1 MTTTR
6 VLLTAALLPLLC
18 MMFAAIPMVSGT
30 IESTANSEAWLAAEN
45 SNFRY
50 AEEGSVI
57 TNDLLEITVRDDYTN
72 ATVTGAMVSLLHQGV
87 VIGSALTCNEGI
99 ALLAVPTDA
108 TDTPEIPSEFALS
121 ENYPNPFMSDTR
133 VDLALP
139 HEQTLAVSVY
149 NVLGQRVITRQLL
162 IPAGYHTLDLSLGHL
177 ATGTYFLRVTGRASG
192 TVKLFKMGGTLQG
205 MVPGPSLSVSPGRM
219 PDLQQGAVPVRPS
232 AGKLSADEYIL
243 KVETDRYDTFESAFS
258 LSELRNL
265 AVPLSRNNEIEFIV
279 TDQQNQPLTLLLNVD
294 GGSGSFTVMA
304 PGTLWL
310 KSGRYSLTGQ
320 TQTHVIDDQI
330 EVVSRDTTLSITAFP
345 VDDDQEK
352 KVTGSELIA
361 EALRR
366 GEIDYETS
374 LIYRAFSIFGDP
386 RLPLN
391 FHGTVRSIADA
402 TSLFLEIHRQGE
414 RISGETLEALAPFMA
429 RPNDP
434 VSIFSSGPIREKGL
448 FRDDQN
454 IAPADKELAYPDR
467 DGRVL
472 FDTVDTWVS
481 VPAAGGLAR
490 AWVPSIDGEEAASRE
505 LATSLAGAIDEVWP
519 LLFGPNAL
527 LKQPLADVPGSPS
540 KDINPDGAIDVFFV
554 DFQTIDSRMDG
565 CLDNPAGNFC
575 TLSGGL
581 GIANPVAPRVG
592 NTRSGYAVIDIWHAA
607 HANTGGTGVAVTDA
621 LIGTLAHEL
630 YHIGQFGYNVF
641 ETAWLMESTATWA
654 EFTVLRN
661 LGRSAD
667 EVRAFL
673 PDFFE
678 STHRQLTD
686 TIPPDLPY
694 ATYLYPL
701 FVEMEQGQG
710 TMGKVWARSAS
721 LGVQGERHFDNYLP
735 FRDNFREFALRNWNA
750 DPVEP
755 LYVTIDPGF
764 PAGLQPEIAEE
775 WTMNME
781 ETITVSGELVLLS
794 ARYDRITVTLDEDA
808 VQLLYIDL
816 SKVTGNPDAG
826 VDAIVTIEGR
836 DPEVRNWSD
845 RSEVKFCLD
854 IEDERVEEIILIV
867 SNASMDSPLSSVI
880 EIDTEEVCPA
890 FVGTVT
896 YNHTVEGSYVRSDGR
911 LEELSRQ
918 TNVVMDI
925 VLDYHEDYSSSANN
939 FVATSGRV
947 RWSHNNS
954 TITHNVYCG
963 SVGKD
968 EYGIQETRV
977 TGGGSYPVSEGVNLV
992 SMWWRTGQ
1000 WLQPDQDRY
1009 VMSVGHTTVGLGTG
1023 PDYQYKSQTFLCDVP
1038 GSESWFHLTFYI
1050 NETIISEIIDEDR
1063 LMDGWRHERLHYDG
1077 SVSEVRT
1084 LDWDLRRYTDK

>member
-1 MTTTR
+1 MITTR

-18 MMFAAIPMVSGT
+18 MMNAAIPMVSGT
-30 IESTANSEAWLAAEN
+30 IESTANSEAWPAVEN
-45 SNFRY
+45 SDVRY
-50 AEEGSVI
+50 AEEGSTI
-57 TNDLLEITVRDDYTN
+57 TNDFLEITVRDDYTN
-72 ATVTGAMVSLLHQGV
+72 AAVADAIVSLLYQGE
-87 VIGSALTCNEGI
+87 VIGSTLTCNEGI
-99 ALLAVPTDA
+99 ALLAVPPDA
-108 TDTPEIPSEFALS
+108 AVPPEIPSEFAIS
-121 ENYPNPFMSDTR
+121 ENYPNPFLSDTR

-149 NVLGQRVITRQLL
+149 NVLGQRVITRQLN
-162 IPAGYHTLDLSLGHL
+162 IPAGYHTLNLSLGHL
-177 ATGTYFLRVTGRASG
+177 ATGTYFLRVDGGASG

-205 MVPGPSLSVSPGRM
+205 MVPGPSLSVSPGRE
-219 PDLQQGAVPVRPS
+219 PDRQQGAVPIRLS
-232 AGKLSADEYIL
+232 AGILSVDGYIL
-243 KVETDRYDTFESAFS
+243 KVETDRHDTFESAFS

-265 AVPLSRNNEIEFIV
+265 AVSLSRNNEVAFIV

-294 GGSGSFTVMA
+294 GDSGTFTVA
-304 PGTLWL
+304 TPGKLWL
-310 KSGRYSLTGQ
+310 KSGRYSVTGQ
-320 TQTHVIDDQI
+320 TQAHVVDDQI
-330 EVVSRDTTLSITAFP
+330 EVASRDTILYITAFP
-345 VDDDQEK
+345 ADDDQEK
-352 KVTGSELIA
+352 AVTGSELIA

-366 GEIDYETS
+366 GEIDFETS

-386 RLPLN
+386 RLPAN
-391 FHGTVRSIADA
+391 FHGTVRSIAEA
-402 TSLFLEIHRQGE
+402 TTLFLEIHRQKD
-414 RISGETLEALAPFMA
+414 RISGETHEALAPFMA

-434 VSIFSSGPIREKGL
+434 ASIFSSGPVREKSPLGE
-448 FRDDQN
+448 DEN
-454 IAPADKELAYPDR
+454 ITPAGKDRYR

-472 FDTVDTWVS
+472 FDTVRTWVN

-490 AWVPSIDGEEAASRE
+490 AWVPSNDADEAASRA
-505 LATSLAGAIDEVWP
+505 LATAFAGAIDEVWP
-519 LLFGPNAL
+519 VVFGPNAL
-527 LKQPLADVPGSPS
+527 LKPPLPDEQGNPS
-540 KDINPDGAIDVFFV
+540 KYINPDGAIDIYFV
-554 DFQTIDSRMDG
+554 NFQTIDARMDG
-565 CLDNPAGNFC
+565 CLDDPTGDFC
-575 TLSGGL
+575 TLRGSL
-581 GIANPVAPRVG
+581 GVACPVPPEVG
-592 NTRSGYAVIDIWHAA
+592 NTSSGYVVIDTWHTE
-607 HANTGGTGVAVTDA
+607 HGNTGGMGAAVTDA
-621 LIGTLAHEL
+621 LVGTLAHEL

-678 STHRQLTD
+678 NTHRQLTD

-939 FVATSGRV
+939 FVVTSGRV

-954 TITHNVYCG
+954 NIIHGVYCG

-1063 LMDGWRHERLHYDG
+1063 LMDGWRLERLHYDG